1 MAFEA
6 LPAAIGEATAFLL
19 GKVLGRVYKLEPKRA
34 ERLGE
39 WIVLGI
45 IIVAGLALTLIYS

>member
-1 MAFEA
+1 MALEA

-19 GKVLGRVYKLEPKRA
+19 GKVLRRVYKLEPKRA

-45 IIVAGLALTLIYS
+45 ITVAGLAVTLIYS